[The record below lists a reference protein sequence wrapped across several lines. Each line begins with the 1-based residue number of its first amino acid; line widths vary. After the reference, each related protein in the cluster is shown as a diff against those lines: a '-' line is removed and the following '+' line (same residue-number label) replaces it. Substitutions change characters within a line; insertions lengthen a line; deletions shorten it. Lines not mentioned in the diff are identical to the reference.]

1 MRHGA
6 GASTVDVRASR
17 VVTQGVRPLRA
28 RNVLTLRDFSTAFH
42 ATVAVFFLYVW
53 LWHLT
58 PAAGHLKGATE
69 YGWFFRYL
77 TFCSFTIQTV
87 QLLSATLADLLE
99 GNNLPLRRLADDL
112 SCLVF
117 VTANTVT
124 IMYYSLEAIT
134 DNLSEGPRENM
145 VMWVN
150 HVVHSANTIV
160 VWMDLL
166 LCHPRS
172 FSPRAQRW
180 TIFFVAGYCAW
191 ILNVKAVGGR
201 FPYPFLDA
209 LPFPRGFLLVGSS
222 GVLVIFLMFC
232 LGRFLSG
239 RITVWIGK
247 GKECGEVEVRG
258 EIKVD

>member
-1 MRHGA
+1 MVLLETRAAPLNDARPSTKQIQKPRSRVGLTLKEV
-6 GASTVDVRASR
+6 STVFHI
-17 VVTQGVRPLRA
+17 VVT
-28 RNVLTLRDFSTAFH
+28 
-42 ATVAVFFLYVW
+42 VFFTYVW

-77 TFCSFTIQTV
+77 TFCSFTAQTL
-87 QLLSATLADLLE
+87 QLLSATLADLHE
-99 GNNLPLRRLADDL
+99 DTSLPIRRLTDDL
-112 SCLVF
+112 ACLVF

-134 DNLSEGPRENM
+134 ENLSEGPRENM

-180 TIFFVAGYCAW
+180 TIFFAAGYCAW

-209 LPFPRGFLLVGSS
+209 LPFPRGFLLVCSS